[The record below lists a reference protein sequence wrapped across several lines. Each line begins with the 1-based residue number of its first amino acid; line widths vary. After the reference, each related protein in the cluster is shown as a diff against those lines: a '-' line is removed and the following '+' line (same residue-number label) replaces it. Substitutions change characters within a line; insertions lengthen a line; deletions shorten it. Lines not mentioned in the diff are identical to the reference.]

1 MNEARLRSLLRE
13 APILVGEDAERR
25 GLAVASE
32 AFAER
37 RRAPR
42 PALPRLA
49 VAFAVAT
56 LLAGLMLTSAG
67 AAVRDWIGDVFAAG
81 VPDAETHL
89 TEIPGGGRL
98 LVRSAAGP
106 WIVQPDGSRRLLGD
120 YDEATWSPRG
130 LFVASASGGTLSAV
144 EPGGTPRWSLPA
156 PGRVVDPRWSPSG
169 FQIAYRAGPELRVVA
184 GDGTEDALLSQRAKP
199 LPPAWSPQGLG
210 LLAYVDAAGS
220 LRVAN
225 TDSGETVGSAAALDG
240 IAALEWAEDGATL
253 LEASRQALQLR
264 PVALRKALSSLA
276 LGPPQWVP
284 LPVTAT
290 VQAAAFSPDG
300 ATIAVLL
307 RRPAAA
313 APGPRSEVLLVD
325 ATKPPEDGSTH
336 RLFAV
341 TGRLTGLAWSPNGSR
356 LLLSW
361 PDADQWLFVPADG
374 RGRIRAIGGISAEF
388 APGGSTV
395 AFPTIDGWCCR
406 ASVAGPAG

>member
-1 MNEARLRSLLRE
+1 MNEDRLRSLLRE
-13 APILVGEDAERR
+13 APVPVGEDAERR

-32 AFAER
+32 AFAQR

-56 LLAGLMLTSAG
+56 LLAALMLTSAG
-67 AAVRDWIGDVFAAG
+67 AAVRDWVGDVFAGG
-81 VPDAETHL
+81 VPDAESGL

-98 LVRSAAGP
+98 LVQSTAGP
-106 WIVQPDGSRRLLGD
+106 WVVQPDGSRRLLGD

-130 LFVASASGGTLSAV
+130 LFVAAASGRTLSAV
-144 EPGGTPRWSLPA
+144 EPDGTPRWSLPA
-156 PGRVVDPRWSPSG
+156 PGRVADPLWSPSG
-169 FQIAYRAGPELRVVA
+169 FQIAYRAGRELRVVA
-184 GDGTEDALLSQRAKP
+184 GDGTEDALLDRRAKP
-199 LPPAWSPQGLG
+199 LRPAWSPQGLG

-220 LRVAN
+220 LHVAN
-225 TDSGETVGSAAALDG
+225 TDSGETVGSAAALDE
-240 IAALEWAEDGATL
+240 IAALEWAAGGARL
-253 LEASRQALQLR
+253 LEASRQALQVR

-284 LPVTAT
+284 LPVKAT
-290 VQAAAFSPDG
+290 LQAAAFSPDG

-307 RRPAAA
+307 RRPRAAGQ
-313 APGPRSEVLLVD
+313 GPRSEVLLID
-325 ATKPPEDGSTH
+325 PRKPSGDGLSGSQH

-341 TGRLTGLAWSPNGSR
+341 TGQLTGLAWSPSGSR

-374 RGRIRAIGGISAEF
+374 RGRIRAIGGIAAEF
-388 APGGSTV
+388 APGGGAV

-406 ASVAGPAG
+406 R